1 MFYLSDGVSFQR
13 GPGSGVTI
21 EIDLTGMVPHGWAGP
36 TKKVIE
42 TDASGWASVLAA
54 VCLRGE
60 DGATHAEALAFHGD
74 GLL

>member
-21 EIDLTGMVPHGWAGP
+21 EIDLSGSVPPGYP